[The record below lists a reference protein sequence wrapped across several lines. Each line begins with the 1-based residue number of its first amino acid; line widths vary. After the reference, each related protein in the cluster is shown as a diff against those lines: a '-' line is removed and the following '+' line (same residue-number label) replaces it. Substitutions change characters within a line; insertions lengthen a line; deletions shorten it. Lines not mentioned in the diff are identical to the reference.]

1 LILYR
6 TKILRLLLACKIEY
20 DPKAVRQ
27 LHKLNKQIAA
37 KILDGIEAYADNPIE
52 TKTKKLKTPFDGAYR
67 LRIGDYR
74 VIFYKEDDL
83 MLVSKIAHRKQ
94 VYL

>member
-1 LILYR
+1 MDYEI
-6 TKILRLLLACKIEY
+6 KY
-20 DPKAVRQ
+20 DPKAVKQ
-27 LHKLNKQIAA
+27 LQKLNKHEAS
-37 KILDGIEAYADNPIE
+37 KILDGIEAYASDSIK
-52 TKTKKLKTPFDGAYR
+52 TKIKKLKTPFDGAYR

-74 VIFYKEDDL
+74 VVFYEEKGL

>member
-1 LILYR
+1 MGY
-6 TKILRLLLACKIEY
+6 KIKY
-20 DPKAVRQ
+20 DPKALKQ
-27 LHKLNKQIAA
+27 LQKLNKHEAS
-37 KILDGIEAYADNPIE
+37 KILDGIEAYASNPIK
-52 TKTKKLKTPFDGAYR
+52 TKIKKLKTPFDGAYR

-74 VIFYKEDDL
+74 VVFYEEEGL